1 MKLTDTVGAVLKEK
15 GSNVIWFV
23 TPEQS
28 VYDAIEK
35 MADNEVGALLV
46 ISGDKLVGIVSE
58 RDYARKIVLKGRSS
72 KETLVREIMSSPVV
86 FVTPQQSVDD
96 CMAIMTARRIRHLPV
111 MEGETVEGVLSI
123 GDLVK
128 WIISG
133 QEHTIQ
139 QLEGYITGRYP
150 G

>member
-1 MKLTDTVGAVLKEK
+1 MKLTETIGAVLKGK
-15 GSNVIWFV
+15 GSHVIWSIA
-23 TPEQS
+23 PEQS
-28 VYDAIEK
+28 VYEAIEK
-35 MADNEVGALLV
+35 MADKEVGALLV
-46 ISGDKLVGIVSE
+46 MTEGKLVGIVSE

-72 KETLVREIMSSPVV
+72 KETLIREIMSSPVV
-86 FVTPQQSVDD
+86 FVTPQQSVDE

-111 MEGETVEGVLSI
+111 MEGEAVQGVLSI

-139 QLEGYITGRYP
+139 QLEGYITGKYP

>member
-1 MKLTDTVGAVLKEK
+1 MKLTETVKAVLNGK
-15 GSNVIWFV
+15 GSSLIWSV
-23 TPEQS
+23 SPEQT

-35 MADNEVGALLV
+35 MADKEVGALLV
-46 ISGDKLVGIVSE
+46 ITDGKLVGIVSE

-72 KETLVREIMSSPVV
+72 KETRVREIMSSPVV
-86 FVTPQQSVDD
+86 FVTSQQSVDE

-111 MEGETVEGVLSI
+111 MEGESVEGVLSI

-128 WIISG
+128 WIISE

-139 QLEGYITGRYP
+139 QLEDYVTGKYP
-150 G
+150 N